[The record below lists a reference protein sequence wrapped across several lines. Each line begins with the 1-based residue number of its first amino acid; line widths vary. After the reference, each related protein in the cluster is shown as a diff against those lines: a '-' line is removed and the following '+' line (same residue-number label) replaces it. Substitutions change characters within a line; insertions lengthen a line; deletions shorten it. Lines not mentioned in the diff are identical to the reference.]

1 MFPGAWSQHSFL
13 AAAAVAAQASS
24 GQGPHLWSGYCDTPE
39 GARTPVEGYSESV
52 APPPLEFP
60 HVYSPNSGKWTNGV
74 REPTSTFSHQ
84 WRNPMQKSISVPV
97 SPVSSRMRSFMG
109 ERLARCPSELELEG
123 PVQRLGALWE
133 LDRAPDVVVGAK
145 RKVTAD
151 DLELTLGNSKML

>member
-1 MFPGAWSQHSFL
+1 M
-13 AAAAVAAQASS
+13 
-24 GQGPHLWSGYCDTPE
+24 
-39 GARTPVEGYSESV
+39 EGYSETSV
-52 APPPLEFP
+52 VVPPSLEFAN
-60 HVYSPNSGKWTNGV
+60 VYSPNSGKWTNGV
-74 REPTSTFSHQ
+74 RVSNGGLKAGALALNSGFAGSENSSRDEMFSQQ

-133 LDRAPDVVVGAK
+133 LDRAPEVVGTK